1 MSRYDVKRICSS
13 STLITSDLAKRPSPK
28 DSAPAAAN
36 DQEFNSCASSTSSQP
51 LLAITSSE
59 EPCDENLAEMV
70 WNENP
75 NSAANNVT
83 LAAAS
88 SSRNSSCP
96 QSPKCCEFG
105 SNSEFGHG
113 VGDYSHA
120 YFSSMQGAKYEDGN
134 GGSDHSRLGNLGL
147 VQQVPMFALWND

>member
-28 DSAPAAAN
+28 DPAPAAPN

-51 LLAITSSE
+51 LLAITNSE

-70 WNENP
+70 WNDNP
-75 NSAANNVT
+75 NSEANTVT

-88 SSRNSSCP
+88 GSRNSSCP

-105 SNSEFGHG
+105 SNSEFGLS

-120 YFSSMQGAKYEDGN
+120 YFSSLQGAKYEDGN